1 MWKRLKAVMCS
12 CSLFFGI
19 LYFRFTKILTV
30 LFARASRFRVKA
42 GAASPTAA
50 KPA

>member
-1 MWKRLKAVMCS
+1 MF
-12 CSLFFGI
+12 LFFVFVGI

-30 LFARASRFRVKA
+30 LFARASRFRVNA